1 MSIIDIYV
9 DSICAISQSSVDS
22 LHVPSDN
29 AASSDAAP
37 SELEPHVNTPIRQLR
52 ACTCM
57 VLLRMTY
64 QNSRSQGLTEKIV
77 HGIRH
82 LEMCAILLGIMWYFG
97 GAIPSELLQ
106 EKSLMPAELKKIL
119 IPQARSSLGPI
130 MGKTTMEALL
140 FALHASDVAL
150 KFYSKLVPAPM
161 FKLFM
166 VLIDK

>member
-77 HGIRH
+77 HDIRH

-97 GAIPSELLQ
+97 GYPVGAPSGE
-106 EKSLMPAELKKIL
+106 ESY
-119 IPQARSSLGPI
+119 
-130 MGKTTMEALL
+130 
-140 FALHASDVAL
+140 ASRVEED
-150 KFYSKLVPAPM
+150 
-161 FKLFM
+161 
-166 VLIDK
+166 IDSAGT